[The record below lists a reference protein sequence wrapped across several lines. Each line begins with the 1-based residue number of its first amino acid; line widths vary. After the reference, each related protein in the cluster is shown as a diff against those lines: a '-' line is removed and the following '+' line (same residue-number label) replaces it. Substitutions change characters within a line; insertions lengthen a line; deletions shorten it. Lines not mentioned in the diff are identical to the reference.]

1 LKRSRRTMALV
12 AAIIMLCS
20 SVAFA
25 GAAAIVSPAA
35 NTIVYSDSLLVSVKV
50 TEPKA
55 VRVTVYEEKELINE
69 QYASVKVANITE
81 ADLALIAVGP
91 VPQGAGTA
99 AFNTTTTSV
108 SVLSDGSA
116 VKSYTSFILGESASY
131 TCTSQLGFYTKQI
144 NNITPGLYRIQVD
157 TLDTAGAATETV
169 NSLVAVK
176 VKPVAETTNIFETP
190 QTGALQFLQNLLK
203 SIFR

>member
-1 LKRSRRTMALV
+1 
-12 AAIIMLCS
+12 MLCS
-20 SVAFA
+20 SIVFA
-25 GAAAIVSPAA
+25 GAVAIVSPAS

-50 TEPKA
+50 TEPKTI
-55 VRVTVYEEKELINE
+55 RVTVYEEKELSNE
-69 QYASVKVANITE
+69 QYVSVKVANLTE
-81 ADLALIAVGP
+81 ADLALIAIGP
-91 VPQGAGTA
+91 VPQVAGTTA
-99 AFNTTTTSV
+99 VNTTTAPSA

-116 VKSYTSFILGESASY
+116 VKSYTSFILGESVNY
-131 TCTSQLGFYTKQI
+131 TCTSQLGFCTKQI

-176 VKPVAETTNIFETP
+176 VKPVVETTSIFETP